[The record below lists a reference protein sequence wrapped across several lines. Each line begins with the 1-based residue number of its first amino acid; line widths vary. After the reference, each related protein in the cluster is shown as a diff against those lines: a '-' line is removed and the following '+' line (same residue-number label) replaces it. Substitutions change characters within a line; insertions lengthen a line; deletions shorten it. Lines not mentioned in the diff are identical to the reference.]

1 MMLTH
6 DELTGTKKLDGMC
19 SLFACIILSR
29 VLHQLPKKNEE
40 ENFLQD
46 EALYKSLVFFMKHL
60 LSR

>member
-6 DELTGTKKLDGMC
+6 DELTDTKKLDGMC

-29 VLHQLPKKNEE
+29 VLHQLPKKKEE

-46 EALYKSLVFFMKHL
+46 KALYKSLVFL
-60 LSR
+60 

>member
-29 VLHQLPKKNEE
+29 VLHQLPKKKGGGK
-40 ENFLQD
+40 FFTRRS
-46 EALYKSLVFFMKHL
+46 AL
-60 LSR
+60 

>member
-29 VLHQLPKKNEE
+29 VLHQLPKKKEE

-46 EALYKSLVFFMKHL
+46 EALYKSLVFL
-60 LSR
+60 

>member
-29 VLHQLPKKNEE
+29 VLHQLPKK
-40 ENFLQD
+40 
-46 EALYKSLVFFMKHL
+46 KRGRKFFT
-60 LSR
+60 R

>member
-29 VLHQLPKKNEE
+29 VLHQLPKKKRRRKI
-40 ENFLQD
+40 F
-46 EALYKSLVFFMKHL
+46 YKMKRFI
-60 LSR
+60 SP